1 MDHEKGR
8 GGVVHHHANEQITWI
23 TQGEAEV
30 YSQGKKYVMHAGDI
44 MIIPPNVP
52 HEFRFTQ
59 EGQQCEWRPIWIIS
73 FVFQVFTQQ
82 LTCSRASTLMNLT
95 TDTPRAV
102 SSSLDEGSA
111 MSAQPTQKPLCA
123 VVGVG
128 PGNGAAFAR
137 RFAAEGYAI
146 ALLARTTNV
155 TSRLAQELPLAR
167 AYACDA
173 GDPATV
179 ERTFEAIE
187 SDLGPVDVLI
197 YNAGKG
203 VWGSDEEVTFEDFE
217 AAWRTNT
224 FGAFAA
230 ARSVIPAMKRR
241 AAGHII
247 FVGATASRRGGAK
260 TAAFASAK
268 AAQRSLGQIPR
279 PFARAIEDPCLAD
292 HH

>member
-1 MDHEKGR
+1 
-8 GGVVHHHANEQITWI
+8 
-23 TQGEAEV
+23 
-30 YSQGKKYVMHAGDI
+30 
-44 MIIPPNVP
+44 
-52 HEFRFTQ
+52 
-59 EGQQCEWRPIWIIS
+59 
-73 FVFQVFTQQ
+73 
-82 LTCSRASTLMNLT
+82 
-95 TDTPRAV
+95 
-102 SSSLDEGSA
+102 
-111 MSAQPTQKPLCA
+111 MSAQPTQKPVCA

-137 RFAAEGYAI
+137 RFAAEGYAV
-146 ALLARTTNV
+146 ALLARTTSL

-187 SDLGPVDVLI
+187 SDLGSVDVLI

-203 VWGSDEEVTFEDFE
+203 VWGSAEEVTFEDFE

-268 AAQRSLGQIPR
+268 AAQRSLAESLARSLGPSKIHVSLIIIDGIVDEPSIRTKLADKLDSFFVKPDDIADTALMLIRQKPSAWTFELEAR
-279 PFARAIEDPCLAD
+279 PFGETW
-292 HH
+292 